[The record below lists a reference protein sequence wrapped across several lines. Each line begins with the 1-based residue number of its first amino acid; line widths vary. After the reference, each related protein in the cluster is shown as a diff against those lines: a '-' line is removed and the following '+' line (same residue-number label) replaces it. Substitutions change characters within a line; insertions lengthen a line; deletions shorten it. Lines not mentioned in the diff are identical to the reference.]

1 MVCKK
6 HAAVISLECIS
17 LHVSWGSF
25 MFKRFMSCDVMG
37 FQSVFCTV
45 ETQTQMPKPLQTRVQ
60 DRRLCFKLTQRKYS
74 APNKL
79 VCLIEAPKIK
89 HIKERKGKKRLYFWT
104 FCETNARCGMELYF
118 VVVSMRRLSKMA
130 LFFSCLSIWSRDEL
144 PRAEV
149 YSCGGICAEDKMNQ
163 EIFPYLT

>member
-1 MVCKK
+1 
-6 HAAVISLECIS
+6 
-17 LHVSWGSF
+17 

-89 HIKERKGKKRLYFWT
+89 HIKERKGKKYYISGHSVKQMPDVAWNCILW
-104 FCETNARCGMELYF
+104 
-118 VVVSMRRLSKMA
+118 
-130 LFFSCLSIWSRDEL
+130 W
-144 PRAEV
+144 
-149 YSCGGICAEDKMNQ
+149 
-163 EIFPYLT
+163 